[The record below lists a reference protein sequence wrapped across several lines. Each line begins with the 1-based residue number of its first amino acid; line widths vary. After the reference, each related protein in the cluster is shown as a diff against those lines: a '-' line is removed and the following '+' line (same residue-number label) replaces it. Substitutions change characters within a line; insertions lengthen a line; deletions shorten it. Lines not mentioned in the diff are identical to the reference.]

1 MIVPSL
7 QRRMQFDSPPILF
20 DSPSMQ
26 QPYSYIQSKPYSRGK
41 PLQFSQLANR
51 IERVSYYLILFIRN

>member
-7 QRRMQFDSPPILF
+7 QRRMQFDSPPLLF
-20 DSPSMQ
+20 DSPSMPQ
-26 QPYSYIQSKPYSRGK
+26 YNYIQSKPYSRGK

-51 IERVSYYLILFIRN
+51 IERVSAIFRLSTWFK

>member
-7 QRRMQFDSPPILF
+7 RRLQYDSSSILF

-26 QPYSYIQSKPYSRGK
+26 QYNYIQSKPYSRGK

-51 IERVSYYLILFIRN
+51 IERVKSYLLS